1 MRIFLLN
8 LTRLGDLLQT
18 APTISALAQKGKV
31 ELICLENF
39 AAAASMLP
47 NLHAVHT
54 LPGSSL
60 LALTKQNWQQAI
72 QTLYKWKQA
81 LNPQKS
87 DIIINLTPSIAARL
101 LASSLK
107 GEATIKGFTLDEHG
121 FSQYSNDWAVYLQ
134 AASACRGS
142 SPLNLMD
149 IFARVAQVG
158 TIQNFQLTI
167 PKTTTIPTRIFQE
180 NLENLSDY
188 STNEISGYAA
198 FQLGASSEI
207 RRWKTSYFAALGDLL
222 WQKKRL
228 CPILVGTAD
237 EKPLAQ
243 KYKLASHAPV
253 VDMCG
258 KTNLHELAAVL
269 NKCQFL
275 VTNDTGTMHMAAGL
289 QVPIFAIFL
298 ATAQPWDTGPYQEK
312 SFCLEPD
319 ISCHPCN
326 FSTQCEKN
334 HICRQ
339 LITPQTLFH
348 CISYHHFGENINL
361 KTEKNVRIWE
371 SRSLDG
377 FMNLISHTNHDRT
390 DPVRWLRLQRQAY
403 RQLLDNTPFSANPAD
418 IPQGE
423 IGEAI
428 RSRLEQSAALFTL
441 FEQQLALTIKKP
453 EKIILDKVMSN
464 WKRIHACWQGDPYF
478 SVLNYLW
485 DCHSQQNSEL
495 PPLLVLTSRYRQLL
509 QILLQLF
516 SKTSL

>member
-18 APTISALAQKGKV
+18 APTISALAQIGKV

-47 NLHAVHT
+47 NLHAVHA
-54 LPGSSL
+54 LPASSL
-60 LALTKQNWQQAI
+60 LAQTKQNWQQAV
-72 QTLYKWKQA
+72 QTLHEWKRT

-87 DIIINLTPSIAARL
+87 DVIINLTPSIAARL
-101 LASSLK
+101 LASTLK

-121 FSQYSNDWAVYLQ
+121 FSQYSSDWAVYLQ

-149 IFARVAQVG
+149 IFARVAEVG
-158 TIQNFQLTI
+158 TIQNFQLTA
-167 PKTTTIPTRIFQE
+167 PKTTTISPDFFQE
-180 NLENLSDY
+180 NLENLPNCNTD
-188 STNEISGYAA
+188 EISGYAA

-207 RRWKTSYFAALGDLL
+207 RRWSTSHFAALGDLL

-228 CPILVGTAD
+228 CPVLVGTAG
-237 EKPLAQ
+237 EKPLAE

-258 KTNLHELAAVL
+258 KTGLHELAAVL
-269 NKCQFL
+269 DKCQFL

-289 QVPIFAIFL
+289 QVPIFAVFL

-334 HICRQ
+334 HICRK

-348 CISYHHFGENINL
+348 CILYRHFGENIDL
-361 KTEKNVRIWE
+361 KTEKDVRIWE
-371 SRSLDG
+371 SHSLDG
-377 FMNLISHTNHDRT
+377 FMDLISHTDHDQT
-390 DPVRWLRLQRQAY
+390 APVRWLRLQRQAY
-403 RQLLDNTPFSANPAD
+403 RQLLDGTPFSTDPAD

-428 RSRLEQSAALFTL
+428 RLRLEQSAALFTL
-441 FEQQLALTIKKP
+441 FEQQLELAIKKP
-453 EKIILDKVMSN
+453 EKIILDKVMSG

-478 SVLNYLW
+478 GVLDYLW
-485 DCHSQQNSEL
+485 NCHSQQDSEL
-495 PPLLVLTSRYRQLL
+495 PPLLALTRRYRQLL
-509 QILLQLF
+509 QTLLQLF
-516 SKTSL
+516 SKTSQ